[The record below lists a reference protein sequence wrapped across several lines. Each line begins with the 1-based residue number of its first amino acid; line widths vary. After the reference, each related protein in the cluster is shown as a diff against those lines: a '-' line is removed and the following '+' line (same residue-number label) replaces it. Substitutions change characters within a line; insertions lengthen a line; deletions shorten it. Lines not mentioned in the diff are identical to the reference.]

1 MAVWPHIGAMN
12 GTRDCDGTVKGSRKT
27 PATADRAE
35 ILHRRQKLPLE
46 NKQTPPFIK
55 TPAPEEENPRLM
67 EKSGTGAKRKQGT

>member
-35 ILHRRQKLPLE
+35 ILHRQQKLPLE

-55 TPAPEEENPRLM
+55 TPATEEENPRLM
-67 EKSGTGAKRKQGT
+67 EKSGIGAKRKQGT